1 MVRSLR
7 ARNTHRHKNQAVH
20 NTGGER
26 DIYTRNS
33 YRTLLPIRGGGEKRD
48 GRPERWRE
56 RMRRKER
63 KRETQRTR
71 EEEKR
76 NEAREQDERWND
88 GDEVE
93 EATADDVSG
102 TSVVSRE

>member
-7 ARNTHRHKNQAVH
+7 ARNTHRHENQAIH
-20 NTGGER
+20 NTGGE
-26 DIYTRNS
+26 IYTHGTRAAHS
-33 YRTLLPIRGGGEKRD
+33 YRSGAEGEREEE
-48 GRPERWRE
+48 GQNGRE
-56 RMRRKER
+56 REREEEEREVRK
-63 KRETQRTR
+63 TR

-76 NEAREQDERWND
+76 SEAREQDERWND

-93 EATADDVSG
+93 EATADDASG